1 MQTSMALFQRYLG
14 IDYSGAEVPISSLA
28 GLRVYLAESN
38 SAPEEVQPPPSP
50 RKYWTRRAIA
60 EWLVQQLSEGPPTL
74 VGIDHG
80 FSFPLLYFETHVLQ
94 LDWPAF
100 LDDFQRHWPTDQDH
114 MYVDFIRDGIRGN
127 GAARTG
133 HTRWRRLT
141 EEYAGGAKSVFHFDV
156 PGSVAKSTHAGIPW
170 LRFIRQRLGS
180 RVHFWP
186 FDGWDIPTGRSAIAE
201 AYPSLW
207 RRDFPPE
214 NRTPDQHDAFC
225 IAAWLARAEADGTL
239 PSYLNPDLTPAERAV
254 AQVEGWILGVTG
266 PRRTAASGRAPRSI
280 PGSFTLH

>member
-1 MQTSMALFQRYLG
+1 MTVFQRHIG
-14 IDYSGAEVPISSLA
+14 IDYSGAQVPTASLA

-50 RKYWTRRAIA
+50 RKYWTRRGIA

-80 FSFPLLYFETHVLQ
+80 FSFPLRYFETHGLEP
-94 LDWPAF
+94 DWAAF
-100 LDDFQRHWPTDQDH
+100 LDDFQRHWPTDGDNI
-114 MYVDFIRDGIRGN
+114 YVDFVRDGIRGN
-127 GAARTG
+127 GAARAG
-133 HTRWRRLT
+133 SRRWRRLA

-156 PGSVAKSTHAGIPW
+156 PGSVAKSTHAGLPW

-186 FDGWDIPTGRSAIAE
+186 FDGWDIPAGRSAIAE
-201 AYPSLW
+201 VYPSLW
-207 RRDFPPE
+207 RPGFPPE
-214 NRTPDQHDAFC
+214 DRTPDQHDAFC
-225 IAAWLARAEADGTL
+225 IAAWLSRADRNGML
-239 PSYLNPDLTPAERAV
+239 PGYLKPDLTPAERAV

-266 PRRTAASGRAPRSI
+266 PRRSATQRTARRSKPSRI
-280 PGSFTLH
+280 TLH